1 MKNIIIMLFIFA
13 ACITANAQTSRVIK
27 GAVVDKDENPLP
39 GAKVMTINGSQETK
53 VNTDGTFSLEVPIW
67 TESLIARYSG
77 MSDKKL
83 KVGAGDMIFRMNPKQ
98 KGNWFVGAN
107 YSVVF
112 ETYYKPG
119 HAGGLMVGYLGKWG
133 GYGKA
138 TLGVISYK
146 RSTSLYQNYTIG
158 VTKRIIPP
166 LHVFVGGGID
176 NNVNSP
182 IFELGLIGKIGNH
195 LLVNGGYQ
203 VLSNVLFIGA
213 GYAF

>member
-1 MKNIIIMLFIFA
+1 M
-13 ACITANAQTSRVIK
+13 IK
-27 GAVVDKDENPLP
+27 GAVVDKNENPLP

-119 HAGGLMVGYLGKWG
+119 HAGGLMVGYLGK
-133 GYGKA
+133 
-138 TLGVISYK
+138 
-146 RSTSLYQNYTIG
+146 
-158 VTKRIIPP
+158 TKRIIPP